1 MTSPAYYEHLTRWQ
15 VFQQGWQYIAAQE
28 AGSSRPAGMQVQ
40 VLQKP
45 VQDQIAEKSMGQQ
58 L

>member
-1 MTSPAYYEHLTRWQ
+1 MNTPAYYEHLTRWQ
-15 VFQQGWQYIAAQE
+15 LFEQGWNYIAAQDT
-28 AGSSRPAGMQVQ
+28 GSISRAAMQVQ

-45 VQDQIAEKSMGQQ
+45 VQDQIAEKSRRE

>member
-15 VFQQGWQYIAAQE
+15 VFHQGWQYIAAQE

-45 VQDQIAEKSMGQQ
+45 VQDRIAETSRRE

>member
-15 VFQQGWQYIAAQE
+15 LFQQGWQYIAVQE
-28 AGSSRPAGMQVQ
+28 SSRAGMQVQ